1 MYFSTTDDSIELGK
15 IRDDLEFL
23 HHCFVTMLRESG
35 ESDVADFINKGDFK
49 AADSGKIS
57 KAFSLYFQLT
67 TIVEENAAVQLR
79 RKLENEHGLHRISGL
94 WGRTLKDLKESGV
107 EESEIAAL
115 LPNTRIEP
123 VFTAHPTESKRS
135 TVIDQ
140 LRSIYLLMV
149 KRENQVWTENE
160 LQEIEHEIIAA
171 MQRLWHTGQVFLQKP
186 KIEDERRNVLHY
198 LKNVFPNV
206 LHLLDHRLRNAWEKT
221 GFNPELLRSRSS
233 LPAVQFGN
241 WVGGDR
247 DGHPFVTDRVTS
259 ETLLEFRKEALLL
272 LHEQLSKLAQKLS
285 ISIHEVSPPDAIQKR
300 IRQMAERCGTESA
313 TALERNPD
321 EPWRQYLNLMQLL
334 LPLDNNG
341 KPLLNPDPERYYRDE
356 MELLKDLDLL
366 TTSLHSINA
375 SRIVMA
381 DVEPVAR
388 MAETFGFHLASLD
401 IRQNSRFHDQAL
413 SQLLK
418 AAGIPDGENFAEWPE
433 KKRVEFLNRELEMP
447 RPFVHNRFGLGE
459 ESDAVLSCYRVLYKY
474 FTRFGHRGIGS
485 LIVSMTRNLSD
496 LLVVY
501 VLCREAGLAT
511 ITDKGLVCN
520 FPVVPLLETIE
531 DLEKGP
537 DILDA
542 FLSHPVTVRTLKYRA
557 ELEKREPTQQVM
569 IGYSDSNK
577 DGGILASLWSLHYAQ
592 RKLSET
598 GKNHNIK
605 IRFFHGRGGTISR
618 GAGPTHRF
626 IAGLPPSAIQGDLR
640 LTEQGEV
647 ISQKY
652 ANRITALYNLELL
665 QAGTAGLTL
674 GVFDKT
680 NIRKT
685 KAGDESAQ
693 TDQKLEEIIN
703 RLYDYSLESY
713 QKLVQSEDF
722 VRFYAQATPIDLI
735 EMSSIGSRPA
745 RRTGKRTFQDLRAI
759 PWVFS
764 WSQARFF
771 LTGWY
776 GVGAALERLREQ
788 DQESFD
794 LLSRNA
800 IGYMPFRYIITS
812 ASSAIALTDIDI
824 MKSYASLVDDN
835 ELAEHYLSLITD
847 EFYRTKQ
854 MLELLYGHK
863 LRDRRPRLYQMID
876 FRSERLKPL
885 HELQIRQL
893 KEWRRLKKDDNNDQT
908 AEKLPDMLLVLNAI
922 ASGLGTT
929 G

>member
-15 IRDDLEFL
+15 IRNDLEFL
-23 HHCFVTMLRESG
+23 HRCFVTMLRESN
-35 ESDVADFINKGDFK
+35 EDDVAELINKGDFQ
-49 AADSGKIS
+49 ATDSGKIS
-57 KAFSLYFQLT
+57 KAFSLYFQLI

-107 EESEIAAL
+107 DEKEIVSL
-115 LPNTRIEP
+115 LPKTRIEP

-149 KRENQVWTENE
+149 KRENQIWTENE
-160 LQEIEHEIIAA
+160 LQEIEDDIIAA

-206 LHLLDHRLRNAWEKT
+206 LHLLDQRLRNAWEKT
-221 GFNPELLRSRSS
+221 GFNPELLLSRTS
-233 LPAVQFGN
+233 LPAVRFGN

-259 ETLLEFRKEALLL
+259 ETLLEFRQVALRLL
-272 LHEQLSKLAQKLS
+272 RDNLSNLARKLS
-285 ISIHEVSPPDAIQKR
+285 ISIHEASPPDDLKNRIQKL
-300 IRQMAERCGTESA
+300 AARCGEESA
-313 TALERNPD
+313 TALNRNPD
-321 EPWRQYLNLMQLL
+321 EPWRQYLNLMQVM
-334 LPLDNNG
+334 LPLDKNG
-341 KPLLNPDPERYYRDE
+341 GPLLNPDPERYYRDE
-356 MELLKDLDLL
+356 TELLDDLDLL
-366 TTSLHSINA
+366 TKSLHSINA
-375 SRIVMA
+375 TRIVAA

-413 SQLLK
+413 AQLLK

-433 KKRVEFLNRELEMP
+433 EKRVEFLNRELETP
-447 RPFVHNRFGLGE
+447 RPFMHNRFGLGD

-474 FTRFGHRGIGS
+474 FTQFGHRGIGS

-496 LLVVY
+496 LLAVY
-501 VLCREAGLAT
+501 VLCREAGLMNFT
-511 ITDKGLVCN
+511 ENGLVCN
-520 FPVVPLLETIE
+520 LPVVPLLETIE
-531 DLEKGP
+531 DLENGP
-537 DILDA
+537 EILDA
-542 FLSHPVTVRTLKYRA
+542 FLSHPVTVRTLQYRA
-557 ELEKREPTQQVM
+557 KLENREPTQQVM
-569 IGYSDSNK
+569 VGYSDSNK
-577 DGGILASLWSLHYAQ
+577 DGGILASLWSLYLAQ
-592 RKLSET
+592 RKLSEI
-598 GKNHNIK
+598 GDKHQVK
-605 IRFFHGRGGTISR
+605 LRFFHGRGGTISR

-685 KAGDESAQ
+685 ETGDENKNR
-693 TDQKLEEIIN
+693 KLEQIVN
-703 RLYDYSLESY
+703 RLYSYSLESY
-713 QKLVQSEDF
+713 HKLVHYDDF
-722 VRFYAQATPIDLI
+722 VHFYAQATPIDLI

-776 GVGAALERLREQ
+776 GVGDALERLREQ
-788 DQESFD
+788 DPKSFE

-812 ASSAIALTDIDI
+812 ASSAIALTDIAI
-824 MKSYASLVDDN
+824 MKSYATLVDDP
-835 ELAEHYLSLITD
+835 ELANRYLDLITD
-847 EFYRTKQ
+847 EYHRTKQ

-863 LRDRRPRLYQMID
+863 LRERRPRLYQMIE

-885 HELQIRQL
+885 HDLQIRQL
-893 KEWRRLKKDDNNDQT
+893 SEWRSLKKDGNEDLA